1 MNLRSC
7 RTRMMSMSF
16 LSRTNSVFGIFHL
29 QESA

>member
-1 MNLRSC
+1 MNPLSC
-7 RTRMMSMSF
+7 LTRMMSMDF